1 MPAVPGMTSSTLPPL
16 TPTPLTSP
24 EPPRLRRDASR
35 AGSPLPPREIDWL
48 RVGVWAGVLV
58 VSCVVWGG
66 IALAIAAL
74 AG

>member
-1 MPAVPGMTSSTLPPL
+1 MPAVPGMTSSALPPL
-16 TPTPLTSP
+16 TPTPRASSQ
-24 EPPRLRRDASR
+24 PPRPPDRRLAR
-35 AGSPLPPREIDWL
+35 RIAPAPREIDWL

-74 AG
+74 VG

>member
-1 MPAVPGMTSSTLPPL
+1 
-16 TPTPLTSP
+16 
-24 EPPRLRRDASR
+24 
-35 AGSPLPPREIDWL
+35 L

-74 AG
+74 VG

>member
-16 TPTPLTSP
+16 TPTPPASP
-24 EPPRLRRDASR
+24 QPPRPHTGRLARRIA
-35 AGSPLPPREIDWL
+35 PPPREIDWL

-74 AG
+74 VG

>member
-1 MPAVPGMTSSTLPPL
+1 MPAGPGMTSSTPPPL
-16 TPTPLTSP
+16 TPTPPASLQ
-24 EPPRLRRDASR
+24 PPRPPKGRL
-35 AGSPLPPREIDWL
+35 AGRIAPPPREIDWL

>member
-1 MPAVPGMTSSTLPPL
+1 MTSYTLPPL
-16 TPTPLTSP
+16 TLTRPASP
-24 EPPRLRRDASR
+24 GPPRPPKGRLARPIA
-35 AGSPLPPREIDWL
+35 PPPREIDWL

-74 AG
+74 VG

>member
-1 MPAVPGMTSSTLPPL
+1 MAHAAHHLASPRTLEHPRARSRAAVP
-16 TPTPLTSP
+16 
-24 EPPRLRRDASR
+24 PRT
-35 AGSPLPPREIDWL
+35 IDWL

-58 VSCVVWGG
+58 VSCAVWGG

>member
-1 MPAVPGMTSSTLPPL
+1 MAHDAHHLSSPRTLAHPRARSRAAVP
-16 TPTPLTSP
+16 
-24 EPPRLRRDASR
+24 PRT
-35 AGSPLPPREIDWL
+35 IDWL

-58 VSCVVWGG
+58 VSCAVWGG